1 MAAEAKVYM
10 DALSEYLQT
19 EEWQASIDMFVSENC
34 GTFKSSK
41 EFTHDHHK
49 LWKSYH
55 EIVEMILD
63 NMALESVGGNVATL
77 EKALEKIVDRP
88 VKGPRDAATRDVL
101 ERLMTYTNFEHFSH
115 MMNRACMQRPEG
127 EERPRSAAKL
137 SKHKESLVTL
147 GFNPDLITQLLS
159 ERAVSGD
166 GDESLEDLVM
176 ALSAMESQ
184 PKNGARSSSN
194 SNSHNN
200 HIHNT
205 NSHTPSKTNAESK
218 DKALDLALNAQS
230 FRSAASPTPA
240 KLQFLQNFID
250 DGPDGGLKENVSEL
264 FAKFTMARSVLETF
278 HDATGTNTSDD
289 ILVLLDW
296 ASDMLALHA
305 DILACYHQQQRF
317 ATFPSQHEDA
327 ISLYAWF
334 EELEKTRRKADDD
347 KIAGHMLSDTEMQRM
362 AELDRIAAM
371 GTEDE
376 RLLHSLISRNDT
388 VTRDVEAL
396 TRKCT
401 LMFNSARRN
410 ADGTTVVGLKRES
423 LEELYLYL
431 KEKVASGDDLG
442 VIADEMHEIVYSQLP
457 SDKGKE
463 VLPYPY
469 SNPIIILSS
478 SCSNLIQSLS

>member
-1 MAAEAKVYM
+1 MAAEAKKYM

-19 EEWQASIDMFVSENC
+19 EEWQASIDMFVAENC
-34 GTFKSSK
+34 GTFKSAK

-115 MMNRACMQRPEG
+115 MMNRACLQRPEG
-127 EERPRSAAKL
+127 EERPRSTAKL
-137 SKHKESLVTL
+137 AKHRDSLVTL
-147 GFNPDLITQLLS
+147 GFSPDMVSQLLS

-166 GDESLEDLVM
+166 GDETLEDLVM

-184 PKNGARSSSN
+184 PKTGTRSSSN
-194 SNSHNN
+194 TGSHNN
-200 HIHNT
+200 H
-205 NSHTPSKTNAESK
+205 TPSKHKAENK

-250 DGPDGGLKENVSEL
+250 DGPNGGLQENVSEL

-463 VLPYPY
+463 VPSHP
-469 SNPIIILSS
+469 NPDPTFTLSLCPRLILS
-478 SCSNLIQSLS
+478 LS